1 MVGALTFPSANITLD
16 LLDEVRCATGLLL
29 DALGSGPRTTPSTV
43 LDVAPGVRL
52 HDYPSAS
59 PSGPPVLL
67 VPAPI
72 KRSYIWDIGP
82 GSSVVARCLEHGMR
96 AHLVEWT
103 DPGRAQQRFGLDQYA
118 DRLLVECMRVV
129 TELTGVQRVPLIGHS
144 LGGTFCAV
152 CAARHPDLV
161 TAIALLEAPLHFG
174 TDAGA
179 FAPFVSATPAGSSP
193 LAARGVPGSFLDIL
207 AAAAAPAEFQLDRW
221 LDLVRSAADPVALA
235 SYLRVLRWT
244 FDEFRLP
251 EQLFTDIVERLYR
264 ADEFMRGT
272 LVMDG
277 RSVGPATLVVPM
289 LNIVDPRSEVV
300 PPCSIMP
307 FHEAAAGAEK
317 RVVEY
322 HGDTGVNLQH
332 VGVLVGQ
339 NAHRHLWP
347 EILGW
352 LTRLPA

>member
-1 MVGALTFPSANITLD
+1 MTRPGNIALD
-16 LLDEVRCATGLLL
+16 MLDEIRRATGLLF

-43 LDVAPGVRL
+43 LDVVPGVRL
-52 HDYPSAS
+52 HDYPPAS
-59 PSGPPVLL
+59 PSGSPVLL

-72 KRSYIWDIGP
+72 KRSYIWDIEP
-82 GSSVVARCLEHGMR
+82 GLSVVARCLEHGLR
-96 AHLVEWT
+96 VHLVEWT
-103 DPGRAQQRFGLDQYA
+103 DPGRAHQQFGLDQYA

-129 TELTGVQRVPLIGHS
+129 TERTGAQRVPLVGHS

-179 FAPFVSATPAGSSP
+179 FTPFVSATPAASSP
-193 LAARGVPGSFLDIL
+193 PLSAGGVPGSLLDIV
-207 AAAAAPAEFQLDRW
+207 AATAAPAEFQLDRW
-221 LDLVRSAADPVALA
+221 TDFVRSAADPVALA

-244 FDEFRLP
+244 MDEFRLP
-251 EQLFTDIVERLYR
+251 EHLFSDVVERLYR

-272 LVMDG
+272 LVVDG

-289 LNIVDPRSEVV
+289 LNVVDPRSDVV

-307 FHEAAAGAEK
+307 FHEAAASAEK
-317 RVVEY
+317 RVLEY
-322 HGDTGVNLQH
+322 HGDTGVAVQH
-332 VGVLVGQ
+332 VGVLVGH
-339 NAHRHLWP
+339 NAHRQLWP

-352 LTRLPA
+352 LTGLPAS